1 MTFQSF
7 NGKQYLQIDIANNF
21 GLDKKDWD
29 ERLEWFNMNQEKLEK
44 LLPEAED
51 PALYYASVQAYRKAQ
66 MGVATSYP
74 ISLDATASGLQI
86 SACLTGCER
95 SASLCN
101 VIDTGHRE
109 DAYTAIYSA
118 MLAMVGEHAKI
129 DRDKVKK
136 AVMTALYGSKATP
149 KRVFGEGIL
158 LQRFFDTM
166 YQEAPGAWSLNESFL
181 AMWNPNAYT
190 NDWVLPDDFHV
201 HVKVMDS
208 INSVVHFLNEPYDV
222 THRENRPTPEGRSL
236 GANVHH
242 SIDGMVVREMTRRCN
257 YSPSVLGDI
266 KMSLAR
272 GNMSMNRPR
281 DKKLRKLWQNYER
294 SGFLSARILTYID
307 KDNGGNVDQKKVTA
321 LIETMPKQPFEV
333 LSVHDCFRCLPN
345 YGNDLRRTY
354 NQILSEI
361 AASDLLSDVV
371 SQIQGRKI
379 FVNKLAN
386 LAPRILEA
394 NYALS

>member
-1 MTFQSF
+1 
-7 NGKQYLQIDIANNF
+7 
-21 GLDKKDWD
+21 
-29 ERLEWFNMNQEKLEK
+29 
-44 LLPEAED
+44 
-51 PALYYASVQAYRKAQ
+51 
-66 MGVATSYP
+66 
-74 ISLDATASGLQI
+74 
-86 SACLTGCER
+86 
-95 SASLCN
+95 
-101 VIDTGHRE
+101 
-109 DAYTAIYSA
+109 
-118 MLAMVGEHAKI
+118 
-129 DRDKVKK
+129 
-136 AVMTALYGSKATP
+136 
-149 KRVFGEGIL
+149 
-158 LQRFFDTM
+158 
-166 YQEAPGAWSLNESFL
+166 
-181 AMWNPNAYT
+181 
-190 NDWVLPDDFHV
+190 
-201 HVKVMDS
+201 
-208 INSVVHFLNEPYDV
+208 
-222 THRENRPTPEGRSL
+222 
-236 GANVHH
+236 
-242 SIDGMVVREMTRRCN
+242 
-257 YSPSVLGDI
+257 
-266 KMSLAR
+266 MSLAR